1 MFDQSNDYLVF
12 HNDLKSQVNG
22 NKSCMNSKQ
31 MNNIIGY
38 SEKKKEL
45 CRTLEKGS
53 VDFQKLPNESKVPK
67 KE

>member
-1 MFDQSNDYLVF
+1 MKILEDMQSEKIKDYWKNF
-12 HNDLKSQVNG
+12 NNG
-22 NKSCMNSKQ
+22 RSTNEHD
-31 MNNIIGY
+31 Y

>member
-1 MFDQSNDYLVF
+1 
-12 HNDLKSQVNG
+12 
-22 NKSCMNSKQ
+22 